1 MACAILHAM
10 RVSVDRSGR
19 LVLPADLRRR
29 LHLQGGG
36 EVEVTEYDGVVEIRP
51 VEVTVDLS
59 WTDEGLPVF
68 SSPGAEPLTQDV
80 VRETLEAVRED
91 RR

>member
-1 MACAILHAM
+1 M
-10 RVSVDRSGR
+10 DKSGR

-36 EVEVTEYDGVVEIRP
+36 EVEITEYDGVVEIRP
-51 VEVTVDLS
+51 VAVTIDLS

-68 SSPGAEPLTQDV
+68 SSPGTEPLTQDM
-80 VRETLEAVRED
+80 VRETLEAAREG